1 VRAKLY
7 SMSLSHPSQ
16 AARLMLERKG
26 IEHEVVEVLAG
37 MHPLQLRAAGFRGGT
52 VPAMKL
58 DGRRI
63 QGSLRIS
70 RALEEARPDPPLFP
84 ADKRA
89 AVEEAEAWG
98 ERELQPVPRRL
109 FRWALSHDTGLRR
122 WMAGDVVGMPAPGL
136 VAVGYLPLSHAFARM
151 VGATTDRARADV
163 AELRGKL
170 DRVDELIATGT
181 IGGRDLNAAD
191 YQIATTVRVLLA
203 YTDLRKLVE
212 DRPAGALA
220 MRVLPDFPGPIPP
233 TLPAQWLRAL

>member
-26 IEHEVVEVLAG
+26 IEYDVAEMLAG

-70 RALEEARPDPPLFP
+70 RALEEVRPDPPLFP

-89 AVEEAEAWG
+89 AVAEAEAWG

-109 FRWALSHDTGLRR
+109 FRWALSHDTDLRR

-136 VAVGYLPLSHAFARM
+136 VAVAYLPLSHAFARM
-151 VGATTDRARADV
+151 AGASTDRARADV

-170 DRVDELIATGT
+170 DHVDELIATGT
-181 IGGRDLNAAD
+181 IGGDDLNAAD

-203 YTDLRKLVE
+203 YTDLRAVVE

-220 MRVLPDFPGPIPP
+220 MRVLPDFPGPIPR